1 MKAEELLS
9 NEQNTVK
16 LNGQEVRKGT
26 IGSFMLNCQVIIQG
40 SNDTQVKEDLKKQTT
55 FLKQIGFFDIG
66 VLVEK

>member
-26 IGSFMLNCQVIIQG
+26 IGSFMLNFQAIIQG
-40 SNDTQVKEDLKKQTT
+40 SS
-55 FLKQIGFFDIG
+55 
-66 VLVEK
+66 